1 MLNQIVLM
9 GRLTRDPELRRTQ
22 NGTAVASFS
31 LAVERDFPSRDTGER
46 QTDFIDIVAWRNT
59 AEFVSKYFFKGQM
72 AAVTGR
78 LQIRD
83 WTDKEGGKRRSAEVV
98 ADKVYFAD
106 SKRSRED
113 GGSYGP
119 SSDHSSFGGSFP
131 ASEPTGFGASEFA
144 ELDGDDGDL
153 PF

>member
-1 MLNQIVLM
+1 MNQIVLM

-22 NGTAVASFS
+22 SGTAVASFT
-31 LAVERDFPSRDTGER
+31 LAVDRPFASRDGGER
-46 QTDFIDIVAWRNT
+46 QTDFIDCVAWRNT
-59 AEFVSKYFFKGQM
+59 AEFVSKYFVKGQM

-98 ADKVYFAD
+98 VENVYFTE
-106 SKRSRED
+106 SKKSREAAGYNAPAARND
-113 GGSYGP
+113 DFDSGYTSPVTGS
-119 SSDHSSFGGSFP
+119 DF
-131 ASEPTGFGASEFA
+131 E
-144 ELDGDDGDL
+144 ELDESDGDL

>member
-1 MLNQIVLM
+1 MNQIVLM

-22 NGTAVASFS
+22 SGTAVASFT
-31 LAVERDFPSRDTGER
+31 LAVDRPFSSRDGGER
-46 QTDFIDIVAWRNT
+46 QTDFIDCVAWRNT
-59 AEFVSKYFFKGQM
+59 AEFVSKYFVKGQM

-98 ADKVYFAD
+98 VDNVYFTE
-106 SKRSRED
+106 SKKSREAAGYNAPAARND
-113 GGSYGP
+113 DFDSGYTTPVTGS
-119 SSDHSSFGGSFP
+119 DF
-131 ASEPTGFGASEFA
+131 E
-144 ELDGDDGDL
+144 ELDESDGDL